1 MCNGVCVSV
10 ITGPWGSA
18 AVWIDR
24 LAPDSRSWA
33 GRCRCVHM
41 HRQEHLRRGV
51 CLRQITGY
59 TWRYVWEHS
68 HPQTRPLE
76 YKIRGEQA
84 EKTWLLGLL
93 PHFHPTHTPRP
104 THARTHT
111 HTQTHTTTH
120 PRTHTHTQTERD
132 NTVSMFYY
140 RLEVT
145 CSGDFY
151 VSILSQLFLIKIL
164 RKKLNNYKQMSP
176 LLMVQYS
183 SDCSILEIM
192 WWE

>member
-68 HPQTRPLE
+68 HPQTRPFE

-93 PHFHPTHTPRP
+93 PDIHPTHPNPPPTHTHTLTHRP

-111 HTQTHTTTH
+111 PRPTQPPTRTHAHTQTD
-120 PRTHTHTQTERD
+120 RQTERD

-151 VSILSQLFLIKIL
+151 MSMLSQLFLIKFR
-164 RKKLNNYKQMSP
+164 RKN
-176 LLMVQYS
+176 
-183 SDCSILEIM
+183 
-192 WWE
+192 